1 MQDQNAMH
9 NEDPWAE
16 LKKLETEK
24 DPSAILNDFEE
35 SSNETLMQENAEKQ
49 EAIEESSECTDSLAA
64 QLDDTEI
71 QRPQTDEV
79 GVDSLKHLI
88 RSEIKEEF
96 DNQFAVLAD
105 QLESQFHTLSSKA
118 DSIIDKDSQLQEK
131 DELFQKVYADLK
143 KYQSGLDRVILS
155 PFLKSAIKWYE
166 RVQELTR
173 YYEAKTPLFGC
184 GKDAYCDLLRE
195 FGNFGEYIL
204 DTLENF
210 DIEIIRPEEGD
221 VFDRSSSEAVSTV
234 STDNATM
241 SGTVQKCFV
250 AGFRYAD
257 GKVIQYAKVAVYK
270 CDCGEA

>member
-49 EAIEESSECTDSLAA
+49 EAIEESSECTDSPAA

-71 QRPQTDEV
+71 QSPKTDEV
-79 GVDSLKHLI
+79 DVDGLKHLI

-173 YYEAKTPLFGC
+173 YYEKKE
-184 GKDAYCDLLRE
+184 GK
-195 FGNFGEYIL
+195 
-204 DTLENF
+204 
-210 DIEIIRPEEGD
+210 EID
-221 VFDRSSSEAVSTV
+221 
-234 STDNATM
+234 
-241 SGTVQKCFV
+241 SG
-250 AGFRYAD
+250 
-257 GKVIQYAKVAVYK
+257 
-270 CDCGEA
+270 